1 MLSEESIASYL
12 CENPD
17 FFVKNSSL
25 LKEITVPHFFGKNIT
40 SLIEK
45 QVMILQKENNELK
58 NTIEK
63 FEKKSIF
70 ISGLRKEIFT
80 FFPKFLN
87 VKSVIEYDRLLRNF
101 FYRFFETSYIKLFV
115 FNYDT
120 EDKKGNIYFKRN
132 NSKIRFMFIEIFT
145 RNKPLCSSLQTEQLK
160 ILFNED
166 SEKIKSNLLIPIKY
180 DNFNCLFVL
189 GSTKNNQYGIGDELD
204 FLVFISELLVF
215 KLKNLLNQRE

>member
-40 SLIEK
+40 SLIEQ
-45 QVMILQKENNELK
+45 QVMLLQKENNELK
-58 NTIEK
+58 NNIEK

-70 ISGLRKEIFT
+70 ISGLRKDIFT

-101 FYRFFETSYIKLFV
+101 FYRFFESF
-115 FNYDT
+115 F
-120 EDKKGNIYFKRN
+120 
-132 NSKIRFMFIEIFT
+132 
-145 RNKPLCSSLQTEQLK
+145 
-160 ILFNED
+160 
-166 SEKIKSNLLIPIKY
+166 
-180 DNFNCLFVL
+180 
-189 GSTKNNQYGIGDELD
+189 
-204 FLVFISELLVF
+204 
-215 KLKNLLNQRE
+215 